1 MKASSLPGSGSGSRA
16 AAKSLHGLPSAPHAA
31 VPPSELAEISVSD
44 RLSGV
49 RSEQAIGPASTRY
62 GVFTGTSATSNLGSA
77 PVTRRRSAAA
87 AAASAASAT
96 AAAPA
101 STASTAVAP
110 ASTSTVVAPAVSSR
124 ALSPAQSQAGQPE
137 DLFQLSAALALP
149 PAALVVESGVA
160 LSEGGVAESD
170 GRGCTPSAHRC
181 ASIPSFRWCGR
192 STGLRLSEASQGNSP
207 HNAQWRGRASPI
219 LSPFISRGFGR
230 ASPMIAR
237 ELARASSMSRLA
249 LNNNSPMP
257 RTSHGT
263 SPSGRLAAP
272 PRGYPPGR
280 QVTPGVLHPPCGSPL
295 GRQATPGGLHP
306 PCGSPLSPLGHQ
318 TAPGGL
324 HQSCGSPL
332 WRQQAPPL
340 PEPLLLPSTELQQ
353 VPACGGSA
361 DQGVDRP
368 LAQRLKALV
377 QWALQPSQPS
387 SPKGPRRMTAAEA
400 LSGYPLACE
409 LSGHDQPHGRLG
421 HDRPLSPRSVASES
435 TLHSA
440 NTGTTAT
447 DCRGAL
453 ASLRMLAQH
462 LPPASHHRSPSDPT
476 AAAVALAVNLRT
488 IGVREPPGGSSPPTA
503 TARRPPPLQPHVGVA
518 QLQADDA
525 SFGFDQACPAAT
537 TGGADLH
544 TQLQAAAAAQL
555 QLCTHP
561 ATEVRSRPPRGA
573 AAATAADQ
581 AAELEAAYAAGIQAA
596 VLALPQAAAAPRSVV
611 KPLRT
616 PIGPQSGCSLL
627 SGAGPSTGRPG
638 LPPEGWRAPRLTL
651 PATSLGPHV
660 PTSQLPSPR
669 HSPRNRASNKQPA
682 PLSAAGTEAMKRV
695 QRTRSITPLG
705 TRLPTVPQSPN
716 IKATVPTQP
725 VPDGCTRGSS
735 SSVPESLQ
743 SDDGIMM
750 V

>member
-453 ASLRMLAQH
+453 ASLRMLAQQ
-462 LPPASHHRSPSDPT
+462 LPPESPHRSHSDPNV
-476 AAAVALAVNLRT
+476 AAAALAANLRT
-488 IGVREPPGGSSPPTA
+488 IGEQR
-503 TARRPPPLQPHVGVA
+503 Q
-518 QLQADDA
+518 D
-525 SFGFDQACPAAT
+525 
-537 TGGADLH
+537 
-544 TQLQAAAAAQL
+544 
-555 QLCTHP
+555 
-561 ATEVRSRPPRGA
+561 
-573 AAATAADQ
+573 
-581 AAELEAAYAAGIQAA
+581 
-596 VLALPQAAAAPRSVV
+596 
-611 KPLRT
+611 
-616 PIGPQSGCSLL
+616 
-627 SGAGPSTGRPG
+627 STF
-638 LPPEGWRAPRLTL
+638 E
-651 PATSLGPHV
+651 
-660 PTSQLPSPR
+660 
-669 HSPRNRASNKQPA
+669 
-682 PLSAAGTEAMKRV
+682 
-695 QRTRSITPLG
+695 
-705 TRLPTVPQSPN
+705 
-716 IKATVPTQP
+716 
-725 VPDGCTRGSS
+725 
-735 SSVPESLQ
+735 
-743 SDDGIMM
+743 SDDGT
-750 V
+750 VLV